1 MRVYRELC
9 ADLTFII
16 DAQVQTG
23 CSTWYC
29 PLKRKK
35 TLQVPENCLGCGKFL
50 ALADGQLPDCCD
62 PKKRT
67 TACADSRKLKSQVAR
82 HHFEPPSILVRN
94 IGNSKKNKN

>member
-23 CSTWYC
+23 CSTWCC
-29 PLKRKK
+29 PLKREK

-67 TACADSRKLKSQVAR
+67 TASADSSDTTSSPPVCSSEISEIQKKKKIERK
-82 HHFEPPSILVRN
+82 
-94 IGNSKKNKN
+94 G